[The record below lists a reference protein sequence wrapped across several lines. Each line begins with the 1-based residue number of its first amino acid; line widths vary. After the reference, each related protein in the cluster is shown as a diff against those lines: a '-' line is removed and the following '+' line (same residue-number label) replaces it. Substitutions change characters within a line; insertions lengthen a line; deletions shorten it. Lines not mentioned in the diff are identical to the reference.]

1 MPMKNRSRVR
11 CTPGNLPRNADR
23 RRVLQGAM
31 AMAGALLAIVPPRP
45 SRADATEGATSVAIE
60 EFSPAGKRLGIR
72 QIPRVVRSD
81 EQWKQLLSP
90 EAFRVTRQSGTE
102 PSYSGALWNQH
113 ASGLYRCV
121 CCETALFDSSTKF
134 ESGTGWPSFWNPI
147 SKHNVAE
154 LVDDSLWASRTAVSC
169 RLCNAHLGHV
179 FDDGPDP
186 TGLRYC
192 MNSVALHFHARQT
205 V

>member
-1 MPMKNRSRVR
+1 MKNHLRNC
-11 CTPGNLPRNADR
+11 CTTDNLPRNPDR
-23 RRVLQGAM
+23 RRVLHGAI
-31 AMAGALLAIVPPRP
+31 AMAGALIAIVPARK
-45 SRADATEGATSVAIE
+45 SRAGAIPASVSIE
-60 EFSPAGKRLGIR
+60 DFSPAGKSVGVK
-72 QIPRVVRSD
+72 QVPPVVRSD
-81 EQWKQLLSP
+81 EQWRQLLSP
-90 EAFRVTRQSGTE
+90 ESFRVTRHAGTE

-154 LVDDSLWASRTAVSC
+154 LVDDSLFASRTAVSC

-179 FDDGPDP
+179 FDDGPNP

-192 MNSVALHFHARQT
+192 MNSVALNFHPRQAG
-205 V
+205 

>member
-1 MPMKNRSRVR
+1 MKNHSRNC
-11 CTPGNLPRNADR
+11 CTTDLLPRNRDR
-23 RRVLQGAM
+23 RRILQGAM
-31 AMAGALLAIVPPRP
+31 AMAGALIAIVPARK
-45 SRADATEGATSVAIE
+45 SRADATPQASSVSIE
-60 EFSPAGKRLGIR
+60 EFSPAGKSLGVK
-72 QIPRVVRSD
+72 PMALVVKTD
-81 EQWKQLLSP
+81 DQWQRALSP
-90 EAFRVTRQSGTE
+90 VAFRVTRHDGTE

-154 LVDDSLWASRTAVSC
+154 LVDDSLFMSRTAVSC

-179 FDDGPDP
+179 FDDGPNP

-192 MNSVALHFHARQT
+192 MNSVALTFHPRQAG
-205 V
+205 